1 LPQRQ
6 RSPFGA
12 SIAGSVTLTYSAVA
26 GAPLPTGPL
35 QFSTTSHNLCATD
48 MARGRNRVQFDLK
61 EIGLG
66 NPVIPARVQDAV
78 RDNMVLL
85 FHLNQIVSEYYLICE
100 KHEDLIIGNEEE
112 QFSEAIRKCR
122 SVVTNLIDDVV
133 LTGMDDNSYICGNER
148 KTRK

>member
-1 LPQRQ
+1 
-6 RSPFGA
+6 
-12 SIAGSVTLTYSAVA
+12 
-26 GAPLPTGPL
+26 
-35 QFSTTSHNLCATD
+35 
-48 MARGRNRVQFDLK
+48 MARRRNSVQFDLK

-100 KHEDLIIGNEEE
+100 KHEDLFIGNEEE